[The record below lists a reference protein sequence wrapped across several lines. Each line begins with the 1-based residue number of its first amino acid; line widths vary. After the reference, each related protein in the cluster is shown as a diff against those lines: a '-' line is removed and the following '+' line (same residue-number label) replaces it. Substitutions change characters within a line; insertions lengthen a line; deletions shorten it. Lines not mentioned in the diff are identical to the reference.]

1 MIRNEINVAQRNL
14 EFFTTSY
21 NYFVQIVPVAIVAPQ
36 FFAGTIQLGVVS
48 QSAGA
53 FNHILSDLSVIVNQF
68 EQLSSFSAAI
78 DRLST
83 FMIAIREADENRYES
98 DGLMQLPQN
107 STSEA
112 KGEVKYISVL
122 PSKISLHKSLPMSDS
137 SAPKLQSLL
146 SIQNLTLSTPDG
158 KRTLIENLNLSVKEG
173 GNLLIVGS
181 SGTGKSSLLRA
192 IAVCYFSLR

>member
-1 MIRNEINVAQRNL
+1 MDIIVAQRNL

-21 NYFVQIVPVAIVAPQ
+21 NYFVQIVPVAVVAPQ
-36 FFAGTIQLGVVS
+36 YFSGAILLGVVS

-83 FMIAIREADENRYES
+83 FMTAIREADESRFES

-107 STSEA
+107 STL
-112 KGEVKYISVL
+112 EV
-122 PSKISLHKSLPMSDS
+122 
-137 SAPKLQSLL
+137 
-146 SIQNLTLSTPDG
+146 NT
-158 KRTLIENLNLSVKEG
+158 
-173 GNLLIVGS
+173 
-181 SGTGKSSLLRA
+181 
-192 IAVCYFSLR
+192 